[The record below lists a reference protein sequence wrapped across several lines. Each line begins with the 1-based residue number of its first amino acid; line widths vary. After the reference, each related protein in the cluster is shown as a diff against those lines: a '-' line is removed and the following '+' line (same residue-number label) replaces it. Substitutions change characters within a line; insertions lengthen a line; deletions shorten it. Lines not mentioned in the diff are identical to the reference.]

1 MSGTSSQ
8 PPNRLMNRDFVL
20 LWQGQLVS
28 QMGSQAFAIAMMFWT
43 MEATGSAS
51 LMGLLMLLGSLPGV
65 IFGPVAGTLA
75 DRVSRKR
82 ILVVCDALSGL
93 AMLALT
99 AAFFVEELSQ
109 ELQIVSLL
117 ATALAVSVLQAFF
130 RPASIAAIP
139 DLVPE
144 ARVAAAN
151 SLSQG
156 SVQLSVI
163 LGRSLGGVL
172 YGWIGAPLLF
182 LINGASYLFSAASE
196 SLIRL
201 APLEPRAEPAGS
213 VWVRFWQ
220 DLVGGLRYVKRTG
233 GMFEFLLLAAI
244 VNFFAMPILVLLP
257 FLVSQGLARGADW
270 YGFLLAGFGG
280 GALAGYTL
288 AGALPLAPSVRS
300 IVLLSA
306 LVTSGTT
313 LAALGL
319 VSTAWV
325 ALALMTLVG
334 ALNGFFNIVV
344 MTAFQLSTPAELRGR
359 VMGLVL
365 TVSMAVS
372 PLGMALGGI
381 LGDLTNKNIPLIYGL
396 CGGLI
401 ATSTIVLGAR
411 RPVRDFLA
419 FDPESSGTRAL

>member
-1 MSGTSSQ
+1 MSGFASSQ
-8 PPNRLMNRDFVL
+8 PANRLMNRDFVL

-28 QMGSQAFAIAMMFWT
+28 QMGSQAFSIAMMFWT

-65 IFGPVAGTLA
+65 VFGPVAGTLA
-75 DRVSRKR
+75 DRVSRKH
-82 ILVVCDALSGL
+82 ILVVCDALSGF

-99 AAFFVEELSQ
+99 VAFFVEELSQ
-109 ELQIVSLL
+109 ELQIAGLL
-117 ATALAVSVLQAFF
+117 ATALAVGVLQAFF

-156 SVQLSVI
+156 SFQLSVV
-163 LGRSLGGVL
+163 LGQSLGGVL

-196 SLIRL
+196 SFIRL
-201 APLEPRAEPAGS
+201 PRPEPRSEPSGS
-213 VWVRFWQ
+213 VWARFWQ
-220 DLVGGLRYVKRTG
+220 DLVEGLRYVKRTG
-233 GMFEFLLLAAI
+233 GMSEFLLLAAI
-244 VNFFAMPILVLLP
+244 VNFFAMPILVMLP
-257 FLVSQGLARGADW
+257 FLVSQGLGRGADW

-280 GALAGYTL
+280 GALAGYTF
-288 AGALPLAPSVRS
+288 AGALPLSPRVRS
-300 IVLLSA
+300 VVLLAS
-306 LVTSGTT
+306 LVTTGTT
-313 LAALGL
+313 LATLGL
-319 VSTAWV
+319 VNTAWV

-344 MTAFQLSTPAELRGR
+344 MTAFQLSTPGELRGR
-359 VMGLVL
+359 VMALVL
-365 TVSMAVS
+365 TVAMAVS

-381 LGDLTNKNIPLIYGL
+381 LGDLTDKNIPLIYGL

-401 ATSTIVLGAR
+401 AASTIVLGVR
-411 RPVRDFLA
+411 RPVRAFLA
-419 FDPESSGTRAL
+419 FDESGD